1 MESEIKKFYEDKTIF
16 VTGGSGFLGR
26 VIIEKL
32 LRATEVKRIYV
43 LIRPKRG
50 KDTQERIAG
59 WKTNPLFEV
68 LLKAKANILE
78 RVVAIEGDC
87 KEPDLGIS
95 PTDRDLLTQQVE
107 LVVHGA
113 ATVNFAEPLHVALD
127 INTRATHQM
136 LQLAKQMHRLVAFVH
151 VSTAFSNCISHF
163 ITERYYPEY
172 LSCSA
177 KKVLALR
184 EMLDRDTNIF
194 DKMAP
199 VLLDR
204 FPNTYTYTK
213 ALAEQLIQTEA
224 GDLPVCIFR
233 PASIVATNK
242 EPISGWIDNIYGPI
256 AILYGVSYGILRVA
270 PLNLNAESNIVP
282 VDGCANLVLSC
293 AWRTAMEAAQ
303 RKEQVIGSPPVI
315 YNYAPCGE
323 NVINNRE
330 FIGAVKRKRHVF
342 PMTKVIWYPFLHA
355 TTKPWLFKLATIFY
369 HLLPAYMVDIYLRL
383 RGQKPRMVG
392 IYEKIHRNIDAV
404 QHFMINNWSFGS
416 PNTDRLWECMSAVD
430 QQLFEFDMKSL
441 DWNSYFDRALF
452 GMRTYL
458 CKEDPTEESIQIAR
472 KKMNRFLIL
481 HRLLQFSILCI
492 AIAIVGWLLRL
503 FL

>member
-1 MESEIKKFYEDKTIF
+1 MIRFDFET
-16 VTGGSGFLGR
+16 L

-59 WKTNPLFEV
+59 WKTNPIIEV
-68 LLKAKANILE
+68 LLKAKPNIFE

-107 LVVHGA
+107 LVLHGA
-113 ATVNFAEPLHVALD
+113 ATVNFTEPLHVALD

-151 VSTAFSNCISHF
+151 VSTAFSNCVIHHN
-163 ITERYYPEY
+163 TERYYPEH

-177 KKVLALR
+177 EKVLALR
-184 EMLDRDTNIF
+184 QMLGKDTDLF

-213 ALAEQLIQTEA
+213 ALAEQLVQTEA

-233 PASIVATNK
+233 PVSIVATNK
-242 EPISGWIDNIYGPI
+242 EPISGWVDNIYGPI
-256 AILYGVSYGILRVA
+256 AILHGALYGVLRVA
-270 PLNLNAESNIVP
+270 PVNLKAKSNIVP

-293 AWRTAMEAAQ
+293 AWRTAVEPVQ
-303 RKEQVIGSPPVI
+303 RKEQSI
-315 YNYAPCGE
+315 YNYAPSDE
-323 NVINNRE
+323 NS
-330 FIGAVKRKRHVF
+330 RHDY
-342 PMTKVIWYPFLHA
+342 PIAQAKWYPFLHS
-355 TTKPWLFKLATIFY
+355 TNIPWLFKLATIFY
-369 HLLPAYMVDIYLRL
+369 HLLPAYMVDLYLRL
-383 RGQKPRMVG
+383 RGQKPRMVA
-392 IYEKIHRNIDAV
+392 IYQKIHRNMDVI
-404 QHFMINNWSFGS
+404 QHFMINNWSFETLS
-416 PNTDRLWECMSAVD
+416 TDRLWESMSAVD

-441 DWNSYFDRALF
+441 NWNSYFQRALL

-458 CKEDPTEESIQIAR
+458 CKEDPTKESIELGR
-472 KKMNRFLIL
+472 KKMKRFLIL
-481 HRLLQFSILCI
+481 HRFLQFSLSCVGIG
-492 AIAIVGWLLRL
+492 IVRWLI
-503 FL
+503 

>member
-1 MESEIKKFYEDKTIF
+1 MESEITKFYEDKTIF
-16 VTGGSGFLGR
+16 LTGASGFLGR

-68 LLKAKANILE
+68 LLKAKPNILE

-127 INTRATHQM
+127 INARATHQM

-184 EMLDRDTNIF
+184 EMLDRDTNLF

-233 PASIVATNK
+233 PASIAATNK
-242 EPISGWIDNIYGPI
+242 EPISDWIDNIYGPI
-256 AILYGVSYGILRVA
+256 AIIHGLLYGVLRVL

-282 VDGCANLVLSC
+282 VDNCANLVLSC

-303 RKEQVIGSPPVI
+303 RKEQVIGSPPLI
-315 YNYAPCGE
+315 YNFAPSGE
-323 NVINNRE
+323 NVIINV
-330 FIGAVKRKRHVF
+330 FIDDAVKRKRHFYPV
-342 PMTKVIWYPFLHA
+342 TLAKWYPFLHA
-355 TTKPWLFKLATIFY
+355 TTKPRLFKLAAIFY
-369 HLLPAYMVDIYLRL
+369 HLLPAYMVDLYLRL
-383 RGQKPRMVG
+383 RGQKPRMVAM
-392 IYEKIHRNIDAV
+392 YQKIHRYIDV
-404 QHFMINNWSFGS
+404 MQHFMINNWSFETF
-416 PNTDRLWECMSAVD
+416 NTDRLWEYMSEAD
-430 QQLFEFDMKSL
+430 RQLFEFDMQSL
-441 DWNSYFDRALF
+441 DWDSYLDRLF
-452 GMRTYL
+452 LGMRTYL
-458 CKEDPTEESIQIAR
+458 CKSEESLRRGRPKI
-472 KKMNRFLIL
+472 KCFSIL
-481 HRLLQFSILCI
+481 HRLLQFSL
-492 AIAIVGWLLRL
+492 VKRLLGL
-503 FL
+503 